1 MKLRGFNMKGLF
13 LAVFILA
20 TSNVFAKNAQFEF
33 FNGNK
38 TKIKNPFRLR
48 DPFKRKILSLK
59 AKRGKYSAFLKGNF
73 FSNLPSIDNVPLN
86 DIKIVGVLLGK
97 KRRAMAKIRN
107 GKDTYLLKEGM
118 RLGLDNAEIKAIL
131 PGGIVVVEKIKN
143 VYNQEEYLETIIPI
157 SSE

>member
-1 MKLRGFNMKGLF
+1 MRGLF
-13 LAVFILA
+13 LVVFILA
-20 TSNVFAKNAQFEF
+20 TSNIFAKNAQFEF

-118 RLGLDNAEIKAIL
+118 RLGLDNDEIKAIL
-131 PGGIVVVEKIKN
+131 QGGIDVVEKIRN
-143 VYNQEEYLETIIPI
+143 VYNQ
-157 SSE
+157 

>member
-1 MKLRGFNMKGLF
+1 MRNLF
-13 LAVFILA
+13 LVIFIIGIPNVLA
-20 TSNVFAKNAQFEF
+20 TKAQFEF

-38 TKIKNPFRLR
+38 TKIKNPFNLR
-48 DPFKRKILSLK
+48 DPFKRKRLSLRVK
-59 AKRGKYSAFLKGNF
+59 KGKYSAFLKGNF
-73 FSNLPSIDNVPLN
+73 FSNLPSIENVPLN
-86 DIKIVGVLLGK
+86 DIRIVGILLGK
-97 KRRAMAKIRN
+97 KRRAMAKIKN

-131 PGGIVVVEKIKN
+131 PGGIVVVEKIRN

>member
-1 MKLRGFNMKGLF
+1 MRGLF
-13 LAVFILA
+13 LIVFILA
-20 TSNVFAKNAQFEF
+20 TSNIFAKNTQFEF

-131 PGGIVVVEKIKN
+131 PGGIVVVEKIRN

>member
-1 MKLRGFNMKGLF
+1 MRGLF
-13 LAVFILA
+13 LVVFIIA
-20 TSNVFAKNAQFEF
+20 ISNVFAQNAKFEF

-38 TKIKNPFRLR
+38 TKIKNPIGLR
-48 DPFKRKILSLK
+48 DPFKRKRLSLK
-59 AKRGKYSAFLKGNF
+59 TKKGKYSAFLKGNF
-73 FSNLPSIDNVPLN
+73 FSNLPSIENVALN
-86 DIKIVGVLLGK
+86 DIRIVGVLLGK
-97 KRRAMAKIRN
+97 KRRAMAKIKN

-131 PGGIVVVEKIKN
+131 PGGIVVVEKIRN

>member
-1 MKLRGFNMKGLF
+1 MRVLF
-13 LAVFILA
+13 LVVFVLA
-20 TSNVFAKNAQFEF
+20 TSNIFGKNAQFEF

-48 DPFKRKILSLK
+48 DPFKRKVLSLK
-59 AKRGKYSAFLKGNF
+59 AKSGKYSAFLKGNF

-86 DIKIVGVLLGK
+86 DIKVVGVLLGK

-131 PGGIVVVEKIKN
+131 PGGIVVVEKIRN

>member
-1 MKLRGFNMKGLF
+1 MRVLF
-13 LAVFILA
+13 LVVFVLA
-20 TSNVFAKNAQFEF
+20 TSNIFGKNAQFEF

-86 DIKIVGVLLGK
+86 DIKVVGVLLGK

-131 PGGIVVVEKIKN
+131 PGGIVVVEKIRN

>member
-1 MKLRGFNMKGLF
+1 MRAFF
-13 LAVFILA
+13 LVVFILA
-20 TSNVFAKNAQFEF
+20 TSNIFAKKAQFEF

-48 DPFKRKILSLK
+48 DPFKRKVLSLK
-59 AKRGKYSAFLKGNF
+59 VKSGKYSAFLKGNF

-86 DIKIVGVLLGK
+86 DIKVVGVLLGK

-131 PGGIVVVEKIKN
+131 PGGIVVVEKIRN